1 MRFPAI
7 LKELRERNKISQ
19 AALARQVGIS
29 QSLIAQFETGEKV
42 PNAYVL
48 LRIATYFHTTC
59 EELIGEV
66 EEEQTTSTPFLPQE
80 TFLLALKNKKPPKN
94 AFIPSLENGS
104 AVVMFETGDVYQ
116 LEKRPAGWVSKS

>member
-1 MRFPAI
+1 MMFPAI

-66 EEEQTTSTPFLPQE
+66 EEEQTTSTPFLLQE
-80 TFLLALKNKKPPKN
+80 TFLLALKNKKPPKT
-94 AFIPSLENGS
+94 

-116 LEKRPAGWVSKS
+116 LEKRPAGWVSKL

>member
-1 MRFPAI
+1 MMFPAI

-80 TFLLALKNKKPPKN
+80 TFLP
-94 AFIPSLENGS
+94 
-104 AVVMFETGDVYQ
+104 
-116 LEKRPAGWVSKS
+116 

>member
-1 MRFPAI
+1 MMFPAI

-59 EELIGEV
+59 KELIGEV

-80 TFLLALKNKKPPKN
+80 TFLLALKIKKP
-94 AFIPSLENGS
+94 
-104 AVVMFETGDVYQ
+104 VVMFETGDVYQ
-116 LEKRPAGWVSKS
+116 LEKLPAGWVSKS

>member
-1 MRFPAI
+1 MMFPAI
-7 LKELRERNKISQ
+7 LKELRERNRISQ

-48 LRIATYFHTTC
+48 LRIATYFHTAC
-59 EELIGEV
+59 EERIGEV

-80 TFLLALKNKKPPKN
+80 TFLLALKNKKPPKT
-94 AFIPSLENGS
+94 
-104 AVVMFETGDVYQ
+104 AVVMFETGDVYL
-116 LEKRPAGWVSKS
+116 LEKRPAGWVTQS

>member
-59 EELIGEV
+59 EELMEKWRKSKPL
-66 EEEQTTSTPFLPQE
+66 QRHFCRKKHSCLP
-80 TFLLALKNKKPPKN
+80 
-94 AFIPSLENGS
+94 
-104 AVVMFETGDVYQ
+104 
-116 LEKRPAGWVSKS
+116 

>member
-1 MRFPAI
+1 MMFPAI

-48 LRIATYFHTTC
+48 LRIAT
-59 EELIGEV
+59 
-66 EEEQTTSTPFLPQE
+66 
-80 TFLLALKNKKPPKN
+80 
-94 AFIPSLENGS
+94 
-104 AVVMFETGDVYQ
+104 
-116 LEKRPAGWVSKS
+116 